1 MTIDSA
7 LHTPI
12 YLQLKAQLIEEI
24 LLGRY
29 GPDERLPTEHELCE
43 LYGISRTPVTRAL
56 AELADEG
63 VLRRRRGVG
72 TYVDEQ
78 WLRRRSQD
86 AELRVVAQEGPWAA
100 LVREVLPESMRASI
114 ATVPRPELHRM
125 LQSAVGQGDA
135 PDLAIFDSIL
145 VPEFAAAGFL
155 VALEDLDDK
164 WVRLEYETDFLAP
177 LVEANRYEGR
187 TYGVTVYA
195 TVSGLWYRRDA
206 FESRGL
212 TPPATWSEL
221 RAVARAIADDGMP
234 GPIVMTG
241 GLRGEETTAF
251 SLLGCLASNG
261 AEALG
266 PGGVSIDSRE
276 TVQTLRFLRG
286 LVDAGLMSP
295 DVVDHEWDEPS
306 RMLAD
311 GRAAMSFGGSYEAQT
326 LADRL
331 GVRTDALPEHVG
343 FVPIPAGPGGAPASV
358 AGGMSC
364 AIFRQSRN
372 PRTAMRLLESVVAP
386 EALARPAR
394 AAGRIPAR
402 RSAITL
408 ATPHLPSLAQ
418 TASMFDTAVNQ
429 PATPSYPRVS
439 VQLQTMLEAVLTG
452 RLGATAAAQKAG
464 EAIRAIAG

>member
-1 MTIDSA
+1 MPIDSA
-7 LHTPI
+7 NPTPL
-12 YLQLKAQLIEEI
+12 YLQLKSQLIEEI

-43 LYGISRTPVTRAL
+43 RYGISRTPVTRAL
-56 AELADEG
+56 AELAEEG
-63 VLRRRRGVG
+63 VLRRRRGIG
-72 TYVDEQ
+72 TFVDEQ
-78 WLRRRSQD
+78 WLRRRAQES
-86 AELRVVAQEGPWAA
+86 ELRVVAQEGPWGQ
-100 LVREVLPESMRASI
+100 LVRETRPESLRASI
-114 ATVPRPELHRM
+114 ATVPRPQLHRT
-125 LQSAVGQGDA
+125 LLSAVGEGEA

-155 VALEDLDDK
+155 VPLEELDDA
-164 WVRLEYETDFLAP
+164 WIRLEYETDFLPP
-177 LVEANRYEGR
+177 LVSANRYEGR

-206 FESRGL
+206 LAARGL
-212 TPPATWSEL
+212 QPPRTWGEL

-234 GPIVMTG
+234 NPIVMTG

-261 AEALG
+261 AEAMR
-266 PGGVSIDSRE
+266 PSGVSIDSRE

-295 DVVDHEWDEPS
+295 DVVDYAWDEPS
-306 RMLAD
+306 RMLAE

-326 LADRL
+326 LADVL
-331 GVRTDALPEHVG
+331 GVRVDELPEHLG
-343 FVPIPAGPGGAPASV
+343 FVPIPAGPGGEPASV
-358 AGGMSC
+358 AGGMSA

-372 PRTAMRLLESVVAP
+372 PRAAMRLLESVVAP

-394 AAGRIPAR
+394 AAGRIPSR

-408 ATPHLPSLAQ
+408 ATPHLPSLAP
-418 TASMFDTAVNQ
+418 TAALFETAVPQ

-439 VQLQTMLEAVLTG
+439 VQLQTMLEAVLSG